1 MFLNLPVVIH
11 SNCLYG
17 FLIFGFI
24 KYVFGIRTPIEPN
37 NAIALYGNI
46 YGIII
51 TTLTSAATGN
61 ECQLDY
67 YPVRQTL
74 QRILYF

>member
-24 KYVFGIRTPIEPN
+24 KYVFGIHTPIEPN

-51 TTLTSAATGN
+51 TTLTSAAANTYQQFSTEEVLLGK
-61 ECQLDY
+61 EI
-67 YPVRQTL
+67 R
-74 QRILYF
+74 